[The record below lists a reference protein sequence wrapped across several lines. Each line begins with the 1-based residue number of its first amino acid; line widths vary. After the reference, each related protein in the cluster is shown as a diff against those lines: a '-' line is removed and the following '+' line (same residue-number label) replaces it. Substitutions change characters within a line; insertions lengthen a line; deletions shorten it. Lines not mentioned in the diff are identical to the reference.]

1 MRLPYQ
7 DIQFSFLIV
16 VFVADRFR
24 SKLRCTWTSRVWTI
38 WFVSI
43 FSPVCTIVVSSSVEM
58 IDNRIDFIAI
68 DCWHFGRNFSNFI
81 ASVHPKRTVSWFLRC
96 SNKIYEKNATQNN
109 PHCDPVWEVK
119 SIFRC
124 NLLQFFFLYIYKYT
138 CSLHICQIQVSAP
151 KMVLGR
157 IEIDV
162 LVHMAKMQIVKI
174 TSNGYTFSHLNAG
187 IVNLSLRRAHAFV
200 THHKPATRMV
210 FIVK

>member
-24 SKLRCTWTSRVWTI
+24 SKLRCTWTSRVWTK
-38 WFVSI
+38 WFISI
-43 FSPVCTIVVSSSVEM
+43 FCPVCTIVVFSSVEM

-124 NLLQFFFLYIYKYT
+124 NLLQFFFFIFINTLVLCTFVKFKSVHRKW
-138 CSLHICQIQVSAP
+138 CSVELKSMCLCTWQKCKSSRSPQMDIHFLI
-151 KMVLGR
+151 
-157 IEIDV
+157 
-162 LVHMAKMQIVKI
+162 
-174 TSNGYTFSHLNAG
+174 
-187 IVNLSLRRAHAFV
+187 
-200 THHKPATRMV
+200 
-210 FIVK
+210 